1 MSPVVPNAGDLS
13 AQHLKRPPRAFL
25 RSDKLC
31 WSRCWRQAPQMRTT
45 CQKSRARLTWHHL
58 PTRLISIFPLTLR
71 TENVTETSSTC
82 YKTNNSKWE
91 TEKKNPQ
98 VICHQLGATQLR
110 FPACSWEAAVRDY
123 SRFFFFFFALFFLK
137 SIWVFAL
144 RRGAGRCP
152 NMWISA
158 VYLAPSPPAGAL
170 CCFEVK
176 VSQSYKVFAIESDHK
191 TACFKEES
199 GIKRWI
205 PPP

>member
-1 MSPVVPNAGDLS
+1 MGDLS
-13 AQHLKRPPRAFL
+13 GTSNSPQAFL

-31 WSRCWRQAPQMRTT
+31 WSRCWQRTPQMRNT
-45 CQKSRARLTWHHL
+45 CQKSRARLIWHHL
-58 PTRLISIFPLTLR
+58 PTWLISIFLLTLHA
-71 TENVTETSSTC
+71 ENVTETSFTC

-91 TEKKNPQ
+91 TEKKKILRLFVINLAQCNYAFLRVPERHRLETIQGSFFSPFLPQ
-98 VICHQLGATQLR
+98 KYLG
-110 FPACSWEAAVRDY
+110 FCAVERGG
-123 SRFFFFFFALFFLK
+123 
-137 SIWVFAL
+137 
-144 RRGAGRCP
+144 GAGRCP

-158 VYLAPSPPAGAL
+158 VCLAPSPPAGAL